1 MEQESNSEREEDTF
15 LYFLV
20 ALSLF
25 VLINKVLLSIALP
38 PSKRYWLAV
47 KPVKQSLTPSPP
59 LESPNSRYLDH
70 W

>member
-25 VLINKVLLSIALP
+25 ALINKVLLSIALP
-38 PSKRYWLAV
+38 PSTV
-47 KPVKQSLTPSPP
+47 KDTG
-59 LESPNSRYLDH
+59 
-70 W
+70 